1 MDLPFPCVKCT
12 DMPNLG
18 QLVVKG
24 KGREIDSPFTGKKYG
39 HAAAR
44 QNESEVWICR
54 VSARR
59 TVRIDSPLT
68 CVKNGYAAYL
78 CEVWIRSL
86 PV

>member
-39 HAAAR
+39 HAASR
-44 QNESEVWICR
+44 QNE
-54 VSARR
+54 
-59 TVRIDSPLT
+59 RIDSPFT

-78 CEVWIRSL
+78 CEVWIRRL

>member
-39 HAAAR
+39 HAGP
-44 QNESEVWICR
+44 
-54 VSARR
+54 
-59 TVRIDSPLT
+59 DKMK
-68 CVKNGYAAYL
+68 VKYGYAASRL
-78 CEVWIRSL
+78 DEL
-86 PV
+86 